1 MSALLDELVQLL
13 TLEQIE
19 AGLFRGQS
27 QDLGLPQV
35 FGGQVIGQALAAA
48 QQTVALDRA
57 VHSFHC
63 YFLRPGDVHK
73 GIVYDVEVI
82 RDGRSYATRR
92 VKAVQHG
99 RAIFYMTASFHGSE
113 SGCEHQLP
121 MPEVAGPEHYPSE
134 QQLAR
139 QFADRLPAPIRD
151 KYLQQMPIEFR
162 LATPFNTLDPKPC
175 PPLRHVWLRADGR
188 LGDDL
193 NIHRYLL
200 AYASDFHFLPTATQP
215 HGLSFMQPQVQMAS
229 IDHAMWFHRPLRC
242 DDWLLYQVES
252 TTASAGRALVRGQ
265 FFNRQGQL
273 VASTMQEGVFR
284 VRQPA
289 AAANAAP
296 TA

>member
-1 MSALLDELVQLL
+1 MSALLNELVALL
-13 TLEQIE
+13 TLEQIDV
-19 AGLFRGQS
+19 GLFRGQS

-48 QQTVALDRA
+48 QQTVSPDRA

-82 RDGRSYATRR
+82 RDGRSYTTRR
-92 VKAVQHG
+92 VKAMQHG
-99 RAIFYMTASFHGSE
+99 RAIFYMTASFHGLE
-113 SGCEHQLP
+113 TGCEHQLP
-121 MPEVAGPEHYPSE
+121 MPNIAGPENYPSE

-139 QFADRLPAPIRD
+139 QFADRLPAAIRE

-162 LATPFNTLDPKPC
+162 LATPFNTLDPAPC
-175 PPLRHVWLRADGR
+175 PPLRHVWLRADGQ
-188 LGDDL
+188 LSDDL
-193 NIHRYLL
+193 NGHRYLL

-242 DDWLLYQVES
+242 DEWLLYQVES

-265 FFNRQGQL
+265 FFNQQGQL

-284 VRQPA
+284 IRQRPA
-289 AAANAAP
+289 DATP
-296 TA
+296 